1 MKGDDDDTDEDD
13 DYDDDEEEEE
23 EEKEEEEKDDGD
35 NDDSGDG
42 NGDSDDF
49 IAGVDDKGDNING
62 NDNYRCIVRKKM
74 TTMINKVI
82 NGKIRGV
89 YTDTSLGSGVE
100 SGGRNELASYLL

>member
-13 DYDDDEEEEE
+13 DYDDDDE
-23 EEKEEEEKDDGD
+23 EEEEKDDGD

-42 NGDSDDF
+42 NGDSNDY
-49 IAGVDDKGDNING
+49 IVGVDDKGDNING

-82 NGKIRGV
+82 SGKI
-89 YTDTSLGSGVE
+89 
-100 SGGRNELASYLL
+100 

>member
-13 DYDDDEEEEE
+13 DYDDDDEQ
-23 EEKEEEEKDDGD
+23 EEEKDDGD

-42 NGDSDDF
+42 NGDSNDY
-49 IAGVDDKGDNING
+49 IAGADDKGDNING

>member
-13 DYDDDEEEEE
+13 DYDDDEEEE

-89 YTDTSLGSGVE
+89 YTDTSLGSGAE

>member
-13 DYDDDEEEEE
+13 DYDDEEE
-23 EEKEEEEKDDGD
+23 EEEEKDDGD

-42 NGDSDDF
+42 NGDSDDY
-49 IAGVDDKGDNING
+49 IAGADDKGDNIPVNG

-82 NGKIRGV
+82 NGKI
-89 YTDTSLGSGVE
+89 
-100 SGGRNELASYLL
+100 